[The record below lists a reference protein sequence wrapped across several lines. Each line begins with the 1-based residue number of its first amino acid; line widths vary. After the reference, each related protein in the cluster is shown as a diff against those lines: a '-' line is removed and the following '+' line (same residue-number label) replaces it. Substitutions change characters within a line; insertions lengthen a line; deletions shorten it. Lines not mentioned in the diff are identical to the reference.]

1 VKAILT
7 GVVVAFQ
14 FLTVAPP
21 LLRRMITPGEL
32 GRSVAFFPLVGLAV
46 GLLLNGLYWLLSAVF
61 PEVLVAAMVVGVWI
75 ACSGAL
81 HFDGFL
87 DAVDGLLGGRTAED
101 RMRIL
106 RDARVG
112 AFAVAG
118 GVTMLLLKFAAIGG
132 IGSGALIAAPLLGR
146 WVISLA
152 VVLFPYARAEGLGRE
167 MKDNAGWPQAAGASA
182 ISLAALV
189 LLAPSIGIA
198 ATFTAVVV
206 VGLCAWLLIRF
217 TLARIP
223 GLTGDV
229 YGALCEVGETVCIVT
244 LAANWTL

>member
-1 VKAILT
+1 MAAIL
-7 GVVVAFQ
+7 
-14 FLTVAPP
+14 L
-21 LLRRMITPGEL
+21 
-32 GRSVAFFPLVGLAV
+32 
-46 GLLLNGLYWLLSAVF
+46 
-61 PEVLVAAMVVGVWI
+61 GVWI

-112 AFAVAG
+112 AFAVAA
-118 GVTMLLLKFAAIGG
+118 GVTMLLLKYAAIGG
-132 IGSGALIAAPLLGR
+132 IGAAEALVVAPLLGR
-146 WVISLA
+146 WVTSMA
-152 VVLFPYARAEGLGRE
+152 VVLFPYARTEGLGRE

-182 ISLAALV
+182 IAMAALGF
-189 LLAPSIGIA
+189 LAPTVGIA
-198 ATFTAVVV
+198 ATIGAVAL
-206 VGLCAWLLIRF
+206 VGLSAWLLIRF

-223 GLTGDV
+223 GLTGDI

-244 LAANWTL
+244 LAAYWTV